1 MIKKGKQIF
10 FSEPS
15 VNLWSIYAQKSEKTQ
30 LVPLFTITVKRMNKL
45 VENYLEVRHGLAS
58 QLKHTDGADRQQV
71 GKGCSQKILAIE

>member
-1 MIKKGKQIF
+1 MKIF
-10 FSEPS
+10 E
-15 VNLWSIYAQKSEKTQ
+15 VYVYAQKSEKTQ
-30 LVPLFTITVKRMNKL
+30 LFTITVKRMNKL